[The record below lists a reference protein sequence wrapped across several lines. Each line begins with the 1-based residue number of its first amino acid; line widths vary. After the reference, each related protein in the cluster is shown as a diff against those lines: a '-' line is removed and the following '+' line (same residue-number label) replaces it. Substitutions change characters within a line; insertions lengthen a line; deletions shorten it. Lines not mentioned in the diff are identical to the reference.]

1 MRDESSVVA
10 IVVVVEI
17 LPSCDYLFQVI
28 MDATVKAGKEGANS
42 IRFTMANNGRD
53 ASREIKAGC

>member
-1 MRDESSVVA
+1 MQDESNVVA

-17 LPSCDYLFQVI
+17 LPSRDYLFEVI
-28 MDATVKAGKEGANS
+28 MDATVGAGRGGVNS
-42 IRFTMANNGRD
+42 IRFTMANNGGD